1 MLSVIC
7 AVVMIAEEWLAYNC
21 CDCHGTFFLAIA
33 GIVFKLGFIDHRME
47 VKIFKT

>member
-1 MLSVIC
+1 MLSVIF
-7 AVVMIAEEWLAYNC
+7 AVVMIAEE
-21 CDCHGTFFLAIA
+21 CHGTLFLAIA